1 MNKKIMITAITAA
14 AAVVAV
20 LIIMFM
26 QEQKLI
32 KHECELYFLN
42 ESEST
47 LVSEKR
53 IIKYRKES
61 ELNEAV
67 IDALIAGPESGKNK
81 RAINRKAKLKS
92 ITSQNPSEII
102 IDFNYRFLSGDTS
115 RDVLSAY
122 AVVKTL
128 CGIDGIDRVKVTVE
142 KNDVPTAEGKPIG
155 FLADEDINLSTD
167 TNTGETREVTLYFV
181 DKATKKLVP
190 EQRSIKVNDQMP
202 LAHYVINELIQG
214 TQLHENAID
223 GDTMLI
229 GVNITDYI
237 CFVNMQSNFMSLNAG
252 SEEKEK
258 LAVFSIVNSLTELD
272 NIGRVQFLI
281 DGKKVDKFGT
291 IPFAYPFER
300 DMSIIGG

>member
-1 MNKKIMITAITAA
+1 MNKKIIITAI
-14 AAVVAV
+14 AAVAAVLAV
-20 LIIMFM
+20 LIIMLM

-32 KHECELYFLN
+32 KYECELYFLN

-67 IDALIAGPESGKNK
+67 IDALIAGPENGKNK
-81 RAINRKAKLKS
+81 KVINRKTKLES
-92 ITSQNPSEII
+92 ITSQNPSELIV
-102 IDFNYRFLSGDTS
+102 DFNYRFLSGDTS
-115 RDVLSAY
+115 RDVLSTY

-128 CGIDGIDRVKVTVE
+128 CGIDGIDKVKVTVE

-167 TNTGETREVTLYFV
+167 TNTGETREVILYFV
-181 DKATKKLVP
+181 DKVTKKLVP
-190 EQRSIKVNDQMP
+190 EQRSIKVDDQMP

-214 TQLHENAID
+214 THLHENVLDSGTI
-223 GDTMLI
+223 LI

-237 CFVNMQSNFMSLNAG
+237 CFVNMQSNFMSLYAG

-281 DGKKVDKFGT
+281 DGKKVDEFGT
-291 IPFAYPFER
+291 IPFGYPFER
-300 DMSIIGG
+300 DMSIIGE